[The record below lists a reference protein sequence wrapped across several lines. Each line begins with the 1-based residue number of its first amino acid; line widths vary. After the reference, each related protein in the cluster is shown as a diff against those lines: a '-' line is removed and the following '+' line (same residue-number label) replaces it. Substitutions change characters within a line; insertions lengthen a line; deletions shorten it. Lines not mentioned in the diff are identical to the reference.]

1 MGRAPDHLHGLS
13 ASGGF
18 GAELRRRREAGGY
31 SLANLGRLVH
41 VSGDLIGKIEKGQRT
56 ASHDLIRRL
65 DDVLGAAGAL
75 VGSVHRPQPRAE
87 DVVLTTKHAAAAIP
101 WARRTRRPLGQIAIE
116 TPAGQRFTGTSIPA
130 LVLPAD
136 SKEER
141 ILLDGGSQ
149 RVRDHARIRSGLV
162 VAAVET
168 NGSSRYFGLSARAS
182 RQQELLLPRVYELD
196 EITLGMLWAVSN
208 LDEGLLDSDTEL
220 DAAVAVRHFYDG
232 ATASA
237 ISRDDTLSLVAQMWL
252 GSDFCARHILR
263 HADRLGQ
270 TPLYWTS
277 EQTGEEASA
286 WLLFA
291 HKLEYLQETAAR
303 HAAGTPSIRAF
314 HVSPDPSGTML
325 PERILLLLAAALMES
340 FRIRVA
346 VCPDPLFDDTPGF
359 VLDPGATAIL
369 ANWVR
374 SDDVWLVDI
383 TDKRTTVRQFADV
396 IGHATAHSAIDAP
409 EPLQRL
415 HRLAQY
421 LDIDW
426 NWVTRRCRGLAGT
439 GIAGLVRPRSRL
451 LSLAGLERACAFLG
465 MAAVAGG

>member
-1 MGRAPDHLHGLS
+1 M
-13 ASGGF
+13 SGGF
-18 GAELRRRREAGGY
+18 GVELRRRREAGGY

-56 ASHDLIRRL
+56 ASPDLIRRL
-65 DDVLGAAGAL
+65 DDLLVAEGAL
-75 VGSVHRPQPRAE
+75 VESVHHLQPRAE
-87 DVVLTTKHAAAAIP
+87 DVVLTTKHAAAAIL
-101 WARRTRRPLGQIAIE
+101 WARKPRRPLGQIAIE
-116 TPAGQRFTGTSIPA
+116 TPAGERFAGTTIPA

-149 RVRDHARIRSGLV
+149 RVRDHARIRSGLL

-168 NGSSRYFGLSARAS
+168 DGFSRYFGLAARTG
-182 RQQELLLPRVYELD
+182 RQQELLLPKAYELD
-196 EITLGMLWAVSN
+196 EITMGMLWAVSN

-220 DAAVAVRHFYDG
+220 DAAIAVRHVYDRT
-232 ATASA
+232 TASA
-237 ISRDDTLSLVAQMWL
+237 VSRDDALSPVAQMWL

-263 HADRLGQ
+263 HVDRLSQ
-270 TPLYWTS
+270 TPFYWTA
-277 EQTGEEASA
+277 ERTGEEASA

-303 HAAGTPSIRAF
+303 HAAGTPSTRAF
-314 HVSPDPSGTML
+314 HVPPEPSGSIL

-346 VCPDPLFDDTPGF
+346 VCPEPLFDDTPGF
-359 VLDPGATAIL
+359 VLDPGARAIL

-374 SDDVWLVDI
+374 SDDVWLVDV

-396 IGHATAHSAIDAP
+396 VGYATAHSAIDAP

-439 GIAGLVRPRSRL
+439 GITGLVRPRSRL

-465 MAAVAGG
+465 MAATAGR